1 VPRKLSLREIH
12 LFTLQL
18 SVMLEAGLHLSQA
31 LEVLG
36 RMGTASDPVAQ
47 QILKDVDS
55 GRYLSVAMFRT
66 GMFNVAYLRL
76 IRAGEASGQMH
87 AVLRPL
93 AEHLERS
100 LMNRTALTSALA
112 YPAFVLLA
120 SSGMLAFLIYFQ
132 LPQMLRLTA
141 DSGGEVP
148 WLTRTV
154 MFLVQPAVPLVLGG
168 LALVGALAF
177 YWTWKKPRGRRWLRE
192 VQYRLPLAG
201 PMLYQL
207 ALTRITRDLYLM
219 WHHGVELM
227 QALRTLCE
235 TPTGCPPLDRGLVK
249 LTNSVEAG
257 QSLSDAMAEE
267 GRTFPK
273 MLMMLVRSGE
283 ESGRVTLGLQH
294 YTTVTEDAVHGRVK
308 DLTAMLEPLMLLVM
322 GLLVGV
328 IVLASLLPV
337 YGLMMRMA

>member
-1 VPRKLSLREIH
+1 MPRKLSLREIH

-36 RMGTASDPVAQ
+36 RMGTPADPVAQ

-55 GRYLSVAMFRT
+55 GRYLSVAMFRS

-100 LMNRTALTSALA
+100 LMNRTALASALA
-112 YPAFVLLA
+112 YPAFVMTA
-120 SSGMLAFLIYFQ
+120 SAGMLGFLLYFQ

-141 DSGGEVP
+141 ESGGEVP
-148 WLTRTV
+148 WLTRMV
-154 MFLVQPAVPLVLGG
+154 MVLVQPAVPLVLLGTAAVLGG
-168 LALVGALAF
+168 AGWWA
-177 YWTWKKPRGRRWLRE
+177 WRRPRGRRWLRE
-192 VQYRLPLAG
+192 VQYRLPIAG

-207 ALTRITRDLYLM
+207 ALTRITRDLHLM
-219 WHHGVELM
+219 WHYGVELM

-235 TPTGCPPLDRGLVK
+235 TPTGCPPLDRGLVQ
-249 LTNSVEAG
+249 LTNAVEAG

-267 GRTFPK
+267 GGTFPK

-294 YTTVTEDAVHGRVK
+294 YTTVTEDAVHGRIK

-337 YGLMMRMA
+337 YHLMLKMS